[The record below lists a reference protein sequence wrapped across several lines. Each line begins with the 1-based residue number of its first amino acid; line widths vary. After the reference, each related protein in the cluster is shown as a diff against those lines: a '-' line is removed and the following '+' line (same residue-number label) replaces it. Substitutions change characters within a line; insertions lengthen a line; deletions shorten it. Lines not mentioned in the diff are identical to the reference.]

1 MTYIIAEIGINH
13 NGSETLARRLID
25 QAKQAGADAVKFQK
39 RTIDL
44 VYTQEELGKDRESPW
59 GTTNR
64 EQKEGLE
71 FSIDQYKGL
80 KEYCDERGLDFIVS
94 CWDTQ
99 SVDDVECLDVKYHK
113 VASALAT
120 DRKFLEKLNET
131 GKPVILSTGMCTEE
145 QILAAMD
152 ILNNVEIVLA
162 CTSTY
167 PTKIEELNILHVRT
181 LAHKY
186 SPVKAGFSNHYS
198 GHDAC
203 VVAVALGAECIEF
216 HITHDRTDY
225 GSDQAASIEDAKSL
239 CEAIRNVE
247 VMVGDGVKKVYD
259 TERPIA
265 KKLRKVSD
273 TCQTLVPCSED

>member
-13 NGSETLARRLID
+13 NGDEEL
-25 QAKQAGADAVKFQK
+25 AKQLITRAKDAGADAVKFQK

-44 VYTQEELGKDRESPW
+44 VYSPEELDNHRESPW

-71 FSIDQYKGL
+71 FSIDQYKVL
-80 KEYCDERGLDFIVS
+80 KEYCDSLDMDFIIS
-94 CWDTQ
+94 CWDVQ

-120 DRKFLEKLNET
+120 DKSFLEKLNET

-145 QILAAMD
+145 QIEAAIN
-152 ILNNVEIVLA
+152 ILSNVEMVLA

-167 PTKIEELNILHVRT
+167 PSQPEELNILHVQT
-181 LAHKY
+181 LSEKY
-186 SPVKAGFSNHYS
+186 PAIKVGFSNHYS
-198 GHDAC
+198 GHDAS
-203 VVAVALGAECIEF
+203 VIAVALGAECVEF
-216 HITHDRTDY
+216 HITHDRTAY

-239 CEAIRNVE
+239 CTAIRNVP
-247 VMVGDGVKKVYD
+247 VMMGDGIKRVYE
-259 TERPIA
+259 TELPIA
-265 KKLRKVSD
+265 KKLRKKDD
-273 TCQTLVPCSED
+273 TIG

>member
-13 NGSETLARRLID
+13 NGSETLARQLID
-25 QAKQAGADAVKFQK
+25 QAKEAGADAVKFQK

-44 VYTQEELGKDRESPW
+44 VYTQEELNKDRESPW

-80 KEYCDERGLDFIVS
+80 KEYCDERGLDFIMS

-145 QILAAMD
+145 QIEAAMN
-152 ILNNVEIVLA
+152 ILDNVEIVLA

-203 VVAVALGAECIEF
+203 VVAVALGAECVEF
-216 HITHDRTDY
+216 HITHNRTDY

-247 VMVGDGVKKVYD
+247 AMVGDGVKKVYD
-259 TERPIA
+259 SEVPIA
-265 KKLRKVSD
+265 SKLRKIDD
-273 TCQTLVPCSED
+273 TTE